1 MIACLSRRSLIAAA
15 LAAPAVAHAQAFP
28 SRPLR
33 LVVPFAPGG
42 SSDIIARIVAAR
54 MGPLLGGTVLVE
66 NRPGAG
72 GNIGIESVVRA
83 APDGYTLLLG
93 APGGLTVNPLLYRN
107 LSYQPLRDL
116 APVAMVADSELVV
129 AVARDV
135 PARDLPGF
143 IAHCRG
149 NPGRVSYGSA
159 GVGTT
164 THLAGALFALKAG
177 VTLQHIPYRGSS
189 LAMNDLVAGTI
200 QAMFDL
206 LPSAMTQ
213 IQGGLIRAL
222 ATTGSERAARLPDV
236 PTVAEAALPGFRA
249 TSWYAL
255 MAPAGTPGEIIGQIS
270 RATVAALQD
279 PDVKERIEAS
289 GAVAWPTDASGL
301 AEILR
306 ADTARWSE
314 VVREARITLENN

>member
-1 MIACLSRRSLIAAA
+1 MTALARRALLAAA
-15 LAAPAVAHAQAFP
+15 LGAPSVARAQAFP

-33 LVVPFAPGG
+33 IVVPFAAGG
-42 SSDIIARIVAAR
+42 SSDVIARILAAR
-54 MGPLLGGTVLVE
+54 MGPILGGTVLVE

-83 APDGYTLLLG
+83 APDGTTLLLG

-107 LSYQPLRDL
+107 LPYQPLRDL
-116 APVAMVADSELVV
+116 TPVAMVADSEHVV
-129 AVARDV
+129 AVSRNLPV
-135 PARDLPGF
+135 RDLAGF
-143 IAHCRG
+143 IAHCRA
-149 NPGRVSYGSA
+149 NPGAVTYGSA
-159 GVGTT
+159 GIGTT
-164 THLAGALFALKAG
+164 THLAGALFGLRAQ
-177 VTLQHIPYRGSS
+177 VQLQHVPYRGSA

-206 LPSAMTQ
+206 LPSAITQ

-222 ATTGSERAARLPDV
+222 ATTGSERSPRLPEV

-255 MAPAGTPGEIIGQIS
+255 MAPAGTPAEIVAQIS
-270 RATVAALQD
+270 RAANAALREGEVQT
-279 PDVKERIEAS
+279 ALAAT
-289 GAVAWPTDASGL
+289 GAIAWPTDPAGL

-306 ADTARWSE
+306 ADSERWAE
-314 VVREARITLENN
+314 VVREARITLDNN